1 MRERVSVSP
10 NPRLG
15 VSVMKAL
22 KNPGIRLRSQTTKLK
37 GERLCF
43 LPWKK
48 RTILRNSEGKKVGE
62 A

>member
-1 MRERVSVSP
+1 LRERVSVSP
-10 NPRLG
+10 NPRLR

-43 LPWKK
+43 PALEKEE
-48 RTILRNSEGKKVGE
+48 NSQKQ
-62 A
+62 